1 MEKRDFLNLGAT
13 DLLNKAV
20 AERFKETE
28 QNVQHQTNAV
38 SRRVNL

>member
-1 MEKRDFLNLGAT
+1 MEKRDFINLGVT

-20 AERFKETE
+20 AERFGKE

-38 SRRVNL
+38 SRRVSL

>member
-1 MEKRDFLNLGAT
+1 MEKRDFLNLGVT

-20 AERFKETE
+20 AERLEKE

-38 SRRVNL
+38 SRRANL